1 MKKFMLFQLFV
12 FAFVLLPFGTAV
24 FAQESISITPP
35 AASAVPATSAAVST
49 GSAVSPTADAAAS
62 DAGAVRADTVYSVS
76 PDFLPDNPDSSWKK
90 DGESV
95 ITGRDGVVYVT
106 RHYSKRNSIFDLFL
120 EGGLNWMGLITLL
133 LVALFL
139 AAWKAPAWVE
149 ELGLLALAVGWLSF
163 LVGLY
168 GVSDVLR
175 HEAGVSPAILWSGLR
190 VGLIAPL
197 YGMIVYVVSLVLRI
211 VQKPRIR

>member
-1 MKKFMLFQLFV
+1 MKKSLLFQFCFPLF
-12 FAFVLLPFGTAV
+12 ALLPFGFAAS
-24 FAQESISITPP
+24 AQESVSIAPSP
-35 AASAVPATSAAVST
+35 AAASAAPPSS
-49 GSAVSPTADAAAS
+49 DAA
-62 DAGAVRADTVYSVS
+62 AVRADTVFSVS
-76 PDFLPDNPDSSWKK
+76 PDFLPDNPDSSWKM

-106 RHYSKRNSIFDLFL
+106 RHYSKRSSIFDLFL

-163 LVGLY
+163 LTGCY
-168 GVSDVLR
+168 GVSDFLR
-175 HEAGVSPAILWSGLR
+175 NGAGVSPGILWAGLR

>member
-12 FAFVLLPFGTAV
+12 LAFVLLPFGTAV
-24 FAQESISITPP
+24 FAQESVSTAPSTAS
-35 AASAVPATSAAVST
+35 AASTDP
-49 GSAVSPTADAAAS
+49 AVSPTAGAALS
-62 DAGAVRADTVYSVS
+62 DAAVRADTVYSVS
-76 PDFLPDNPDSSWKK
+76 PDFLPDNPDSSWKM

>member
-1 MKKFMLFQLFV
+1 MKKSVLFPLFV
-12 FAFVLLPFGTAV
+12 LSFLLLPFGFALS
-24 FAQESISITPP
+24 AQESVSITPP
-35 AASAVPATSAAVST
+35 PAAPSASTATAASST
-49 GSAVSPTADAAAS
+49 AGAAS
-62 DAGAVRADTVYSVS
+62 DAAAVRADTVYSVS

-90 DGESV
+90 DGESI

-106 RHYSKRNSIFDLFL
+106 RHYSKRSSIFDLFL

-133 LVALFL
+133 FVALFL

-163 LVGLY
+163 LVGCY
-168 GVSDVLR
+168 GVSDILR
-175 HEAGVSPAILWSGLR
+175 HEAGVSPGILWSGLR

>member
-12 FAFVLLPFGTAV
+12 LAFVLLPFGTAV
-24 FAQESISITPP
+24 FAQESISITPS
-35 AASAVPATSAAVST
+35 AASAAVST

-175 HEAGVSPAILWSGLR
+175 SSGPGCGS
-190 VGLIAPL
+190 V
-197 YGMIVYVVSLVLRI
+197 
-211 VQKPRIR
+211 